1 MGSAVASLLLVAFP
15 SPPHSRRGAGEAGGV
30 VVYHRVGP
38 PRRFA
43 PPLLVQG
50 GDRKLMNCSH
60 LFTLSAPRP
69 SLRACRAPS
78 RRSLRRRRWC
88 ARRPSDTCPTR
99 RAAGPGGSGA
109 ATCPRRGR

>member
-69 SLRACRAPS
+69 SLRACRAMVASMASHGAKAPAFS
-78 RRSLRRRRWC
+78 
-88 ARRPSDTCPTR
+88 ARPNTAS
-99 RAAGPGGSGA
+99 A
-109 ATCPRRGR
+109 